1 MRKTF
6 TLLITLLI
14 FSCSNNEDSI
24 IGKWVVTKANG
35 LESIDDDNYFVF
47 NDDNS
52 AVENNQ
58 FGANYRTW
66 SIDENNLCIR
76 ANDEDGG
83 FEICGEFIIENDKM
97 IFDMIVMGSTVSMEL
112 KRGTLVSNNNS
123 KLEQKINFNKIFG
136 VWVGFQDSH
145 YMINKFGDHLTIN
158 GEKILLPETTYNF
171 LFEEGNVLS
180 VQQKA
185 DSDIYNYSG
194 NFTLTDSKNDN
205 YKFNTFVK
213 HDEYSSLNFDLDYD
227 VEKDIINVTTKN
239 NSPNFTLIRK
249 GKSKKEKLLFLG
261 SSLEA
266 GAIFLDFKNTSG
278 KIIQFVYY
286 SDIENDIININ
297 NYEIDK
303 SVNDKFCC
311 DFLDEQAEYFQL
323 IKKAVFDVEYF
334 HDQGKNENT
343 DFIYNIIV
351 SYENDTTLSFKDFL
365 SDFYGIFVGA
375 VNNEND
381 AKAEV
386 QKLTNEGYPANF
398 LWIPDFNSLSG
409 AELYGIYIGPYYDEN
424 QFAIE
429 VEKYREISPGAYGL
443 LVSDKNERVEI
454 RGPNKIKKKVN

>member
-83 FEICGEFIIENDKM
+83 FEICGEFFIENDKM

-194 NFTLTDSKNDN
+194 
-205 YKFNTFVK
+205 
-213 HDEYSSLNFDLDYD
+213 
-227 VEKDIINVTTKN
+227 
-239 NSPNFTLIRK
+239 
-249 GKSKKEKLLFLG
+249 
-261 SSLEA
+261 
-266 GAIFLDFKNTSG
+266 TS
-278 KIIQFVYY
+278 
-286 SDIENDIININ
+286 
-297 NYEIDK
+297 
-303 SVNDKFCC
+303 
-311 DFLDEQAEYFQL
+311 
-323 IKKAVFDVEYF
+323 
-334 HDQGKNENT
+334 H
-343 DFIYNIIV
+343 
-351 SYENDTTLSFKDFL
+351 
-365 SDFYGIFVGA
+365 
-375 VNNEND
+375 
-381 AKAEV
+381 
-386 QKLTNEGYPANF
+386 
-398 LWIPDFNSLSG
+398 
-409 AELYGIYIGPYYDEN
+409 
-424 QFAIE
+424 
-429 VEKYREISPGAYGL
+429 
-443 LVSDKNERVEI
+443 
-454 RGPNKIKKKVN
+454 